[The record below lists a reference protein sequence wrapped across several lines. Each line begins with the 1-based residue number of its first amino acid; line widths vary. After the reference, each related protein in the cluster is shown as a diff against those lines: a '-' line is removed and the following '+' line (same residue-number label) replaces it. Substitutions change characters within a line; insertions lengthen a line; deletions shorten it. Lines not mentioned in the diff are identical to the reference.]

1 MSTKLGK
8 YRLSYQIGKVNQMVH
23 VKKVEIFGFKSF
35 GFKNTTVQF
44 EPGLISISGPNG
56 SGKSNILDAITFA
69 MGENKPKVMRVD
81 KLRSLIHDIEGNRH
95 GPKMARSSVHF
106 DNSDRKIPVD
116 SDTVQITREMD
127 DKGENNYFLN
137 KKKTNRSHILDLLDV
152 ANAGLGQLN
161 NVQQGTVTRISE
173 FSSEEKRKTIED
185 LVGLSYFD
193 EKKSESL
200 KQLEDADRRLEIAL
214 AKMGEIKKR
223 IDELEEERNQK
234 LRSDL
239 LQRELNRY
247 NAINAANKM
256 KVVLTQKN
264 SKQSSLDEIT
274 SKIQIFED
282 ERTQIRQEIDNLD
295 SQKAKL
301 MQEADDYNQAKST
314 IDSDL
319 SNAMQQ
325 YEVYNSGIIAS
336 TKRLE
341 QIDSRFPEIK
351 NELENI
357 LNSRS
362 HIESK
367 ISLVKNTINETNIKI
382 KKINEDMKGVD
393 SVRHQI
399 LEDQSK
405 VSSKKLEIDGK
416 IKNLTE
422 QLNSAKLKL
431 SKIQSEKEEQ
441 VTKINLNSNKLS
453 EMKQD
458 IKTLSNLET
467 RLEFKKNNHNA
478 TITELNNRISK
489 FDLKKS
495 KILKDSEELKLILE
509 KSSKAASQYET
520 KIKTVKGIM
529 HEDYTVAK
537 LKEDAEKLGIDGLV
551 YEMISWEK
559 QYERAVLAVSSDW
572 IKAIVVKDFAT
583 LLGIAEV
590 ARSKNLPKL
599 KIIPIDGIPN
609 FSLNLPNHSG
619 IIGILSDYVRCKSE
633 YSALKTFLFGNV
645 ILADSR
651 ESAHNISKS
660 GYKAVT
666 IDGEFFE
673 AKGGGVVIDINSK
686 ISKLTKIIS
695 LSSSID
701 GLLKSIGLLKKYI
714 LKKQNIVNKIEISK
728 KNYSERLLVSEKDL
742 VSTNENHS
750 NLKAR
755 LVSANKMK
763 LQLINRI
770 SELNSKNKILSGEVS
785 TIESHVES
793 LNERISLVEE
803 NYASGE
809 QTRISNEL
817 AKINSKKSEIEK
829 SHTTIMNEYRDRS
842 SQLAEVESEINRS
855 TSQSKTLREE
865 ESSLSLQHQEL
876 ENKIKSLE
884 KEKESKQEILE
895 KLREK
900 EQELISTSGT
910 SIGEIKEYDDKLK
923 ILSDKNQIITKEVN
937 SLERQSDSLNR
948 DLHDLVETEI
958 KLQKLLETFGF
969 DANMET
975 FDVEPIVQGLSSEL
989 NNLNALN
996 AKAPETYLEVSYGYR
1011 SMSTRKNSL
1020 EEERNSIVKFIE
1032 GIEKD
1037 KRQTFLSAFD
1047 VVDKEIRLIFN
1058 KMTGGNA
1065 WLELQNEDDIFNSG
1079 ISYLIQFRSKPKRE
1093 STSISGGEK
1102 TLAAIVFVLALQKL
1116 RPSPFY
1122 LFDEVD
1128 AHLDA
1133 PNAEKLSNILEERS
1147 QESQF
1152 IMVSLKDSVVNK
1164 AKLIYGVYP
1173 KNGVSHVVTY
1183 KDKRMPSVKAS

>member
-1 MSTKLGK
+1 
-8 YRLSYQIGKVNQMVH
+8 MVH

-56 SGKSNILDAITFA
+56 SGKSNILDAIIFA

-81 KLRSLIHDIEGNRH
+81 KLRSLIHDIEGNRR

-116 SDTVQITREMD
+116 SDTVEITREMD

-137 KKKTNRSHILDLLDV
+137 KKKTNRSHILDLLDM

-161 NVQQGTVTRISE
+161 AVQQGTVTRISE
-173 FSSEEKRKTIED
+173 FTSEEKRKTIED

-193 EKKSESL
+193 EKKSESI
-200 KQLEDADRRLEIAL
+200 KQLDDADRRLEIAL

-234 LRSDL
+234 LRSDI

-247 NAINAANKM
+247 NAISAANKM
-256 KVVLTQKN
+256 KVVLSEK
-264 SKQSSLDEIT
+264 T
-274 SKIQIFED
+274 SKDISLREISLKIKNFED
-282 ERTQIRQEIDNLD
+282 ERTEIRAEIDDLEG
-295 SQKAKL
+295 QKSSL
-301 MQEADDYNQAKST
+301 MQEADDYNQAKAT
-314 IDSDL
+314 IDSEL
-319 SNAMQQ
+319 SQAMQQ
-325 YEVYNSGIIAS
+325 FEVHNSGIVAS

-341 QIDSRFPEIK
+341 QIDSRIPEIK
-351 NELENI
+351 NELEVI
-357 LNSRS
+357 SNSREG
-362 HIESK
+362 IDSK
-367 ISLVKNTINETNIKI
+367 ISQVKVSINETNVKI
-382 KKINEDMKGVD
+382 KKINDDMQGID
-393 SVRHQI
+393 SIRDKI
-399 LEDQSK
+399 LEEQSRA
-405 VSSKKLEIDGK
+405 SSKKLEIDNK
-416 IKNLTE
+416 IKNLNGE
-422 QLNSAKLKL
+422 LNSTQLKL
-431 SKIQSEKEEQ
+431 SKVQNEKAESEIK
-441 VTKINLNSNKLS
+441 VNSNSNKLLIM
-453 EMKQD
+453 EQD
-458 IKTLSNLET
+458 LAKLSDLE
-467 RLEFKKNNHNA
+467 RKLGSMNENHKA
-478 TITELNNRISK
+478 TITELKSRILKLNSK
-489 FDLKKS
+489 KT
-495 KILKDSEELKLILE
+495 KILKDSEELNLILE
-509 KSSKAASQYET
+509 KSSKAAAQYET

-537 LKEDAEKLGIDGLV
+537 LKEDAEKLGIKGLV

-559 QYERAVLAVSSDW
+559 QYERSVLAVSSDW

-590 ARSKNLPKL
+590 ARTKNLPKL
-599 KIIPIDGIPN
+599 KIIPLEAIPN
-609 FSLNLPNHSG
+609 FKLNLPKHPG
-619 IIGILSDYVRCKSE
+619 IVGVLSDYVKCDSE

-645 ILADSR
+645 VLTNSR
-651 ESAHNISKS
+651 ESAYSISKS

-666 IDGEFFE
+666 LGGEFFE
-673 AKGGGVVIDINSK
+673 AKGGGVIIDINSK

-701 GLLKSIGLLKKYI
+701 GLLQSINLLRKYI
-714 LKKQNIVNKIEISK
+714 LKKKNTLKKIDLSIQ
-728 KNYSERLLVSEKDL
+728 NYSDRLSISEKAL
-742 VSTNENHS
+742 VSTDENYSH
-750 NLKAR
+750 LKSR
-755 LVSANKMK
+755 MLSANKTK
-763 LQLINRI
+763 SQLIDRI
-770 SELNSKNKILSGEVS
+770 SELKSKNKILAAESS

-793 LNERISLVEE
+793 LVDRISIVEE

-817 AKINSKKSEIEK
+817 TKMNIKKSEIEK
-829 SHTTIMNEYRDRS
+829 LHTAIMNEYRDKS
-842 SQLAEVESEINRS
+842 SQLAEVESEANRS
-855 TSQSKTLREE
+855 SSQAKNLHEE
-865 ESSLSLQHQEL
+865 EASLLFQKQEL
-876 ENKIKSLE
+876 KNKIQTLE
-884 KEKESKQEILE
+884 QEKESKKIILE

-910 SIGEIKEYDDKLK
+910 SIGQIKEYDDKLK
-923 ILSDKNQIITKEVN
+923 VLSDKNQTLTKEVN

-948 DLHDLVETEI
+948 DLSDLAETET

-969 DANMET
+969 DVNMET
-975 FDVEPIVQGLSSEL
+975 FDVELIVQGLSSEL
-989 NNLNALN
+989 NSLNALN

-1037 KRQTFLSAFD
+1037 KRQTFLNAFD

-1065 WLELQNEDDIFNSG
+1065 WLELQNEDDIFTSG
-1079 ISYLIQFRSKPKRE
+1079 ISYLIQFKNKPKRE

-1116 RPSPFY
+1116 KPSPFY

-1147 QESQF
+1147 KESQF

-1183 KDKRMPSVKAS
+1183 KDKRMPSVKTS